1 MKVAAFLP
9 AKGSSDRIPNKN
21 VMLLDGE
28 PMFLRTLRKLTRC
41 PSIAEVVLD
50 TDSSDV
56 ARLAAELRVRHLARP
71 AELASNSTDGHSLF
85 AWEAEQTDADLVVQ
99 VLCTSPFLSPAT
111 IERAIAVLR
120 DDPSYDSVVAVRSE
134 KQYRWT
140 DGAPAYGLGRIPNSV
155 DLPPTVLEAMSLYV
169 VRRESALRLRRRI
182 GDRPYL
188 LELDPIE
195 TIDVNW
201 PKDFE
206 LANFIAAGFREHER
220 RRLRM
225 LKSVLSS
232 PLLSDVLDDL
242 GAKGVLSSGFSS
254 NIAGARFLGRAKT
267 IQLDACTDDEDYRRI
282 YDTLT
287 LYDHVVTDD
296 VIVVANRAPEH
307 AFFGELNAR
316 LAIRAGA
323 CGAII
328 DGLTRDTSETL
339 GLGFPVFSKGR
350 YCQDAKRR
358 GIMTS
363 KNRTVV
369 IDGVSVHRDDLVFAD
384 ADGIVVVPQHL
395 EDEVLKRALH
405 ALKVEKDVVLAIAS
419 GVDTGSLVRQ
429 HGHF

>member
-9 AKGSSDRIPNKN
+9 AKGSSNRIPNKN

-28 PMFLRTLRKLTRC
+28 PLFLRTLRKLTRC
-41 PSIAEVVLD
+41 PSITEVVLD
-50 TDSSDV
+50 TD
-56 ARLAAELRVRHLARP
+56 APEIAALAADLKVRRLARP
-71 AELASNSTDGHSLF
+71 AELASNETDGHALF
-85 AWEAEQTDADLVVQ
+85 TWEARQTDADLVMQ
-99 VLCTSPFLSPAT
+99 VLCTSPFLAPAT

-120 DDPSYDSVVAVRSE
+120 DDPSYDSVVAIRSE

-140 DGAPAYGLGRIPNSV
+140 DGAPAYGPGRIPNSV
-155 DLPPTVLEAMSLYV
+155 DLPATVLEAMSLYV
-169 VRRESALRLRRRI
+169 VRRDIALRRERRI
-182 GDRPYL
+182 GERPYL
-188 LELDPIE
+188 LELEPIE

-201 PKDFE
+201 PKEFE
-206 LANFIAAGFREHER
+206 LANFIAAGVREHER

-225 LKSVLSS
+225 LKAVLSS

-242 GAKGVLSSGFSS
+242 GSSGVLSSGFSA
-254 NIAGARFLGRAKT
+254 NMGNARFLGRAKT

-339 GLGFPVFSKGR
+339 ALGFPVFSKGR

-369 IDGVSVHRDDLVFAD
+369 IDGVSVHRDDLIFAD
-384 ADGIVVVPQHL
+384 ADGIVVVPQPL
-395 EDEVLKRALH
+395 EDEVLKRALTS
-405 ALKVEKDVVLAIAS
+405 LRTENDVVLDIAS
-419 GVDTGSLVRQ
+419 GIDTASLVRQ